1 MFQIWAVL
9 DSHISLSAIF
19 VWISFFLSL
28 DLQTAGL
35 VLTHLFR
42 VVSLPAAKKN
52 QQLWAQTLKKP
63 TDTQGLHI
71 ELLISLYLSSLLLCL
86 ITNYKW
92 TRSISPN
99 KWSEAHFEGGNI
111 EQHTCGCCIVS
122 WPQSSWN
129 HMGWRTQKHGHERRM
144 KGLIT
149 LIWPNLNVLIFV
161 PFQRHIAWL

>member
-1 MFQIWAVL
+1 MLFALCWLVCIVRVCV
-9 DSHISLSAIF
+9 H
-19 VWISFFLSL
+19 VWLYVSNMSCFKFKYQPKCNICLNFCFLSL
-28 DLQTAGL
+28 DLQTARL

-63 TDTQGLHI
+63 TDTQGLCI

-99 KWSEAHFEGGNI
+99 KWSEAHFEGGILSKTLVAVALFRDPSRAETTWDGGHRNTGI
-111 EQHTCGCCIVS
+111 NAE
-122 WPQSSWN
+122 
-129 HMGWRTQKHGHERRM
+129 WR
-144 KGLIT
+144 
-149 LIWPNLNVLIFV
+149 V
-161 PFQRHIAWL
+161 WLH